1 MKILV
6 TGSCGYIGSTLV
18 PMLLD
23 AGHSVIGIDLQWFG
37 NNLGNHRH
45 RLLVVRQADIR
56 EIVMGEWPEA
66 VIHLAAVAND
76 PTGDLDP
83 QLTWEINALATE
95 QLATAAVMS
104 GVKQFIYASSGSVY
118 GVSDAPQVT
127 EETPLVPLSAYNKTK
142 RVAER
147 ILMSYAHRMTVQ
159 ILRPATV
166 CGYSPRMRLD
176 VAVNMLTMQAL
187 TKGVITVLGGEQMRP
202 NVHIE
207 DMCRAYLWMLDHPWL
222 TGIYNVGF
230 ENLSIGG
237 IATHIAE
244 RTGARVEVV
253 RSNDPRSYRMN
264 SDKLLTTGF
273 RPEHTVSEAIG
284 DLIDKYHDGT
294 LKDEPRWHNL
304 AWMTR
309 DTRKAA

>member
-1 MKILV
+1 M
-6 TGSCGYIGSTLV
+6 SR
-18 PMLLD
+18 LLD
-23 AGHSVIGIDLQWFG
+23 AGHEVVGVDIQWFG
-37 NNLGNHRH
+37 NHLPKNDDLS
-45 RLLVVRQADIR
+45 VVKHDIR
-56 EIVMGEWPEA
+56 EPLDSDWELDDYDAI
-66 VIHLAAVAND
+66 IHLAAVAND

-83 QLTWEINALATE
+83 KLTWEINALATE
-95 QLATAAVMS
+95 QLAAAAVMS

-187 TKGVITVLGGEQMRP
+187 TKGVITVMGGEQMRP
-202 NVHIE
+202 NVNIE
-207 DMCRAYLWMLDHPWL
+207 DMASAYLWMLDHPWL
-222 TGIYNVGF
+222 LGIYNVGL

-237 IATHIAE
+237 IATRIAE
-244 RTGARVEVV
+244 RTGASIEVV

-264 SDKLLTTGF
+264 SDKLLETGF
-273 RPEHTVSEAIG
+273 KPERTVNDAIG

-294 LKDEPRWHNL
+294 LVDRPEWHNL
-304 AWMTR
+304 KWMTR
-309 DTRKAA
+309 DERRAA